1 MTAEHNFDMAPR
13 DEAGYLL
20 LNADWRIL
28 AADDGST
35 FAGDG
40 AVSLVG
46 QHAAAVIG
54 PAALTS
60 LQAHGATVFTLD
72 NVDYVLSATTFELP
86 TGTIRVVRAQE
97 MQATLEHVVSLLVHE
112 VRNPLSAMRTLVQ
125 GLEEEL
131 SGTPPSAT
139 AYTSRLA
146 GEIDRLGRLL
156 VSMAQVARL
165 RARPPE
171 LLSPAQVLE
180 RVAAIFQP
188 ELARHGIQVQVI
200 VTARVGPIY
209 ADPDQV
215 QQLLVN
221 LVTNAADAMPAG
233 GHITLRAR
241 LDARG
246 RTMLLVEDTGV
257 GMSTEELE
265 RAMRPRHSSKAG
277 GMGLGLMI
285 ARGIVRQ
292 HHGRMRVAS
301 VAGKGTTVSI
311 TFPLPPLTSPAP
323 LASL

>member
-1 MTAEHNFDMAPR
+1 
-13 DEAGYLL
+13 
-20 LNADWRIL
+20 
-28 AADDGST
+28 
-35 FAGDG
+35 
-40 AVSLVG
+40 
-46 QHAAAVIG
+46 
-54 PAALTS
+54 
-60 LQAHGATVFTLD
+60 
-72 NVDYVLSATTFELP
+72 
-86 TGTIRVVRAQE
+86 
-97 MQATLEHVVSLLVHE
+97 
-112 VRNPLSAMRTLVQ
+112 MRTLVQ

-131 SGTPPSAT
+131 SGAPPTAT
-139 AYTSRLA
+139 AYTSRLT

-180 RVAAIFQP
+180 RVASIFQP
-188 ELARHGIQVQVI
+188 ELARRGIQVQVV
-200 VTARVGPIY
+200 VTSRVGPIY

-221 LVTNAADAMPAG
+221 LVTNAADATPSG

-246 RTMLLVEDTGV
+246 RTVLLVEDTGM

-292 HHGRMRVAS
+292 HHGRMRVTS
-301 VAGKGTTVSI
+301 SAGKGTTVSI
-311 TFPLPPLTSPAP
+311 TFPLPPLASPAP